1 MVSWLVL
8 WYPSCSCPGRYS
20 PSIKNFQASPG
31 ETFEPRKRHYFLPG
45 SQGRQTTSPYGE
57 AAASVILEG
66 TMPRLLASVLP
77 AVQASLLILL
87 LFSSIP
93 AHLGAGTGLQPRDSS
108 SDAAAAAALL
118 ASLGA
123 VTSVQLFGGGS
134 PNVASIY
141 SSWSSDY
148 MFSRDD
154 VR

>member
-1 MVSWLVL
+1 
-8 WYPSCSCPGRYS
+8 
-20 PSIKNFQASPG
+20 
-31 ETFEPRKRHYFLPG
+31 
-45 SQGRQTTSPYGE
+45 
-57 AAASVILEG
+57 
-66 TMPRLLASVLP
+66 MPRLPASVLP

-87 LFSSIP
+87 LFSSIH
-93 AHLGAGTGLQPRDSS
+93 AIMGAGTGLQRRDAN

-141 SSWSSDY
+141 SVWSADY
-148 MFSRDD
+148 LYTRDD